1 MRPPVSRASVLSR
14 LIEWSDC
21 VGRQAE
27 RVEPMDQEVVLGE
40 ARHRVVAHEAEH
52 GALREPRVEQ
62 HDRVGRADEPAGD
75 GNLHAL
81 ARALAVE
88 EAGTLETHEAVL
100 QRVELTDA
108 HSTGAR
114 ETGVDRGWPE
124 SGARRSFARHS
135 SITRVGF
142 DWGRRARPPRPRYP
156 SPASVFP
163 GAHRP
168 VDPQKLR
175 VSEGEPPRA
184 PVERPHG
191 LEWRPWTS
199 S

>member
-1 MRPPVSRASVLSR
+1 DEVHA
-14 LIEWSDC
+14 
-21 VGRQAE
+21 VGLEPE
-27 RVEPMDQEVVLGE
+27 RVEPVDEEVVLGE
-40 ARHRVVAHEAEH
+40 ARHRVVAHEARH
-52 GALREPRVEQ
+52 RARREPRVEQ

-88 EAGTLETHEAVL
+88 EAGTLEAHEAVL
-100 QRVELTDA
+100 QRVELADA
-108 HSTGAR
+108 HFTGVR

-124 SGARRSFARHS
+124 TGARRSFARHS
-135 SITRVGF
+135 SIPRVGLE
-142 DWGRRARPPRPRYP
+142 WGRRARLPRPRYP

-175 VSEGEPPRA
+175 VSEGEPPG
-184 PVERPHG
+184 PQ
-191 LEWRPWTS
+191 S
-199 S
+199 